1 MPEKPKFEDVKYIL
15 ASIAIVAALA
25 CCVSFS
31 KAATIIETASQN
43 EEVEEIVVSVE
54 DEEAE
59 TGQAPEIEEKDCD
72 KAIESIQ
79 EQSARID
86 DGMSEIQKDLEELK
100 KRKKIK
106 KVTKK
111 KIKKKKVIDK

>member
-1 MPEKPKFEDVKYIL
+1 MSEKPKFEDVKYIL
-15 ASIAIVAALA
+15 TSIAIVAALA

-31 KAATIIETASQN
+31 KAATIIDTASQD
-43 EEVEEIVVSVE
+43 EEVVVFVE

-59 TGQAPEIEEKDCD
+59 TGLAPEIEEKDCD

-111 KIKKKKVIDK
+111 KIKTKKVIDK

>member
-1 MPEKPKFEDVKYIL
+1 MKTEIGLAAIATLIAAAAPLTCSSPQPTHAVVISQSPQLEDDK
-15 ASIAIVAALA
+15 
-25 CCVSFS
+25 
-31 KAATIIETASQN
+31 IESG
-43 EEVEEIVVSVE
+43 
-54 DEEAE
+54 E
-59 TGQAPEIEEKDCD
+59 TGLVTDLEDKGCD

-86 DGMSEIQKDLEELK
+86 DGMSEIQKDLQELK

-111 KIKKKKVIDK
+111 KIKTKKVIDK

>member
-1 MPEKPKFEDVKYIL
+1 MKTEIGL
-15 ASIAIVAALA
+15 AVIATLLIAAAPMTCSSPQPTPAVAA
-25 CCVSFS
+25 
-31 KAATIIETASQN
+31 TQQSQP
-43 EEVEEIVVSVE
+43 E
-54 DEEAE
+54 DDEAE
-59 TGQAPEIEEKDCD
+59 VGETGSMVDLEDKDCD
-72 KAIESIQ
+72 EAIDSIH

-111 KIKKKKVIDK
+111 KIKTKKVIDK

>member
-1 MPEKPKFEDVKYIL
+1 MPEQPKFEDVKYIL
-15 ASIAIVAALA
+15 ASIAIVAVLA

-31 KAATIIETASQN
+31 KAATIIDTASQN

-54 DEEAE
+54 DEETETDMPAE
-59 TGQAPEIEEKDCD
+59 VEEKDCD

-79 EQSARID
+79 EQSSRID

-111 KIKKKKVIDK
+111 KIKTKKVIDK

>member
-1 MPEKPKFEDVKYIL
+1 MLEMPKFEDVKYIL
-15 ASIAIVAALA
+15 SSIAIVTALA
-25 CCVSFS
+25 CCISFS
-31 KAATIIETASQN
+31 RAATIIDTDFQN

-54 DEEAE
+54 DEEVE
-59 TGQAPEIEEKDCD
+59 TGLAPAIEEKDCD

-79 EQSARID
+79 EQSSRID
-86 DGMSEIQKDLEELK
+86 EGMSEIQKDLEELK

-111 KIKKKKVIDK
+111 KIKTKKVIDK

>member
-31 KAATIIETASQN
+31 KAATIVDTASQN

-54 DEEAE
+54 DEETE
-59 TGQAPEIEEKDCD
+59 TGMPVAVEEKDCD

-86 DGMSEIQKDLEELK
+86 DDMSEIQKDLEELK

-111 KIKKKKVIDK
+111 KIKTKKVIDK

>member
-1 MPEKPKFEDVKYIL
+1 MTEQPKFEDVKYIL

-31 KAATIIETASQN
+31 KAATIVDTASQN
-43 EEVEEIVVSVE
+43 EEVVVSME

-59 TGQAPEIEEKDCD
+59 TGQLPEIEEKDCD

-111 KIKKKKVIDK
+111 KIKTKKVIDK

>member
-1 MPEKPKFEDVKYIL
+1 MLEKLKFEDVKYIL

-31 KAATIIETASQN
+31 KAATIVDPASQN

-54 DEEAE
+54 DEE
-59 TGQAPEIEEKDCD
+59 TGLTPEIEEKDCD

-79 EQSARID
+79 EQSSRID

-111 KIKKKKVIDK
+111 KIKTKKVIDK